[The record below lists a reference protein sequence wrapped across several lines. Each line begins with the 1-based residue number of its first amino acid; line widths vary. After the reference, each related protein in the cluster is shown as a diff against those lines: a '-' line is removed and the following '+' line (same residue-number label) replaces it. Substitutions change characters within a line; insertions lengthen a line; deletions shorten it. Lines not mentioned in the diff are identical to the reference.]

1 MPVAMKKRWADGEWL
16 ATIRRSR
23 DGGRPT
29 ARLGPGI
36 QVESDCAQ
44 VIKAVEDCSLI
55 SSFDLLVNDIKEL
68 AKGFS
73 DLCFCFVKGSANG
86 VAHELAR
93 AVLSKSDYVLPRKNE
108 ELPPPLL
115 SSSPC
120 DCSEYT
126 VNANPV
132 YQQGRRRIDLK
143 GISQTMMAYCLEGS
157 ISHFREIGR
166 ESWPR
171 VLGMEMKKRG
181 AENWQRVGFFWCQT
195 HICERIERGK
205 MVGLD
210 FTGSGRMQSAGEST
224 GETHIGV
231 DPAANQT
238 TGNQT
243 AVDNAAIHRKPNP
256 RCRNLKQSVGTQLT
270 ARPSKLIP
278 RKRKMNETPT
288 TKQGDGS
295 ELVVPLGIGI
305 EDTIGVDFLTEAVE
319 VATMFDNVD
328 DAGVDVQ

>member
-86 VAHELAR
+86 VVHEFAR
-93 AVLSKSDYVLPRKNE
+93 AALSKSD
-108 ELPPPLL
+108 
-115 SSSPC
+115 C
-120 DCSEYT
+120 
-126 VNANPV
+126 
-132 YQQGRRRIDLK
+132 
-143 GISQTMMAYCLEGS
+143 
-157 ISHFREIGR
+157 
-166 ESWPR
+166 
-171 VLGMEMKKRG
+171 
-181 AENWQRVGFFWCQT
+181 
-195 HICERIERGK
+195 
-205 MVGLD
+205 
-210 FTGSGRMQSAGEST
+210 
-224 GETHIGV
+224 V

-238 TGNQT
+238 AGNQT
-243 AVDNAAIHRKPNP
+243 AVDTATIHKKPNP

-295 ELVVPLGIGI
+295 EPVVPLGIGI
-305 EDTIGVDFLTEAVE
+305 EDTIGVDFWTEAVE

-328 DAGVDVQ
+328 DAGVDVQQQEEISITPLSQKSDHK

>member
-68 AKGFS
+68 AKG
-73 DLCFCFVKGSANG
+73 
-86 VAHELAR
+86 
-93 AVLSKSDYVLPRKNE
+93 
-108 ELPPPLL
+108 
-115 SSSPC
+115 
-120 DCSEYT
+120 
-126 VNANPV
+126 
-132 YQQGRRRIDLK
+132 
-143 GISQTMMAYCLEGS
+143 
-157 ISHFREIGR
+157 
-166 ESWPR
+166 
-171 VLGMEMKKRG
+171 
-181 AENWQRVGFFWCQT
+181 
-195 HICERIERGK
+195 
-205 MVGLD
+205 
-210 FTGSGRMQSAGEST
+210 
-224 GETHIGV
+224 V

-238 TGNQT
+238 AGNQT
-243 AVDNAAIHRKPNP
+243 AVDTAAIHRKPNP

-295 ELVVPLGIGI
+295 EPVVPLGIGI
-305 EDTIGVDFLTEAVE
+305 EDTIGVDFWTEAVE

-328 DAGVDVQ
+328 DAGVDVQQQEEISITPLSQKSDHK